1 MAREDDNPV
10 ARAAARATE
19 GVEHRRRVQ
28 QEQVADFYARQ
39 EGLQPTPTQEENDRA
54 KVGAMT
60 LEELDNKEDDGS
72 EWQDEGTARVM
83 TAKLPGNNPY
93 ETRDIDAGGEASVPR
108 RGGRRS
114 KASDSDE

>member
-28 QEQVADFYARQ
+28 QEQVADFYARM

-54 KVGAMT
+54 KVGALS

-72 EWQDEGTARVM
+72 EWQDEGTRRVLE
-83 TAKLPGNNPY
+83 AKLPGNNPY
-93 ETRDIDAGGEASVPR
+93 ETRDVDAGGGDAPR
-108 RGGRRS
+108 RRGRPARS
-114 KASDSDE
+114 E